1 MSVRRTRALAVGG
14 FNESLGRVADSL
26 ISSEE
31 ADLFERLAR
40 EGLVWYEPAAIV
52 VHQVLPVRMR
62 ASWLVRR
69 GLAQGRTNARREGVL
84 RGRNLRARCVANI
97 AEAFRGPAPRR
108 RALLSHE
115 HDRGAVLNDLCRRA
129 GHLAWAY
136 EHLIQRARG
145 WRKRQSAAGG
155 GLPSRAH

>member
-31 ADLFERLAR
+31 ADLFESSHAKGSSGTSRQRSSSTRCCRFAC
-40 EGLVWYEPAAIV
+40 GP
-52 VHQVLPVRMR
+52 
-62 ASWLVRR
+62 WLVRR